1 MNYTYM
7 VRCKDGTL
15 YTGWTNNI
23 ERRMEAHNS
32 GTGAKYTKSR
42 RPVKL
47 VYCEEF
53 PTKEE
58 AMKREYAIKH
68 MEKKEKEKMV
78 LGMDMKKK
86 EKEKMVP
93 GMDMKKKEK
102 EKMVPGM
109 ERREDE
115 RLVRVR
121 PDKRQ
126 VEFQK
131 VEFYAFIH
139 FTINTYTG
147 KEWGDGTE
155 SPEIF
160 MPDHLDAAQ
169 WVTAIKDAGM
179 RGLIL
184 TCKHHD
190 GFCLWPSRYT
200 RHSVAASPY
209 KGGKGDIVRE
219 VADACQAAG
228 IKFGV
233 YLSPWD
239 RNSEL
244 YGRGKEYDDYFVNQL
259 TELLTNYGPVFDVWF
274 DGACGEGAG
283 GMRQCYNWERYYE
296 VIRKLQPDA
305 CINVCGPDIRWC
317 GNEAGDTR
325 DAEWSVVPAR
335 LRDTEMIADKSQ
347 QTDDTDFSFR
357 RRTISS
363 SDADLGS
370 REFLK
375 DEPDL
380 IWYPV
385 EVNTS
390 IRPGWFYHQ
399 EEDDKVRS
407 LEELS
412 QIYFHSVGGNGTFL
426 LNIPPNK
433 EGLLAKEDVERLKEL
448 GEFLRKAFK
457 RNLVEEAV
465 LAVDSYKEGFE
476 IENVREPG
484 YGKYFSTREGIT
496 SCTIGIEFEEETVI
510 HYLILQEN
518 IEMSQ
523 RIEGFSVWA
532 ETDGNLREVY
542 RGKVVGY
549 KHIAQLKGIR
559 TKFLQIKIHDAR
571 VCPTVAF
578 LGVF

>member
-68 MEKKEKEKMV
+68 MKKKEKEKMV
-78 LGMDMKKK
+78 L
-86 EKEKMVP
+86 

-244 YGRGKEYDDYFVNQL
+244 YGRGEEYDDYFVNQL

-496 SCTIGIEFEEETVI
+496 SCTIGIEFEEETEI

>member
-68 MEKKEKEKMV
+68 M
-78 LGMDMKKK
+78 KKK
-86 EKEKMVP
+86 EKEKMVS
-93 GMDMKKKEK
+93 
-102 EKMVPGM
+102 GM

-179 RGLIL
+179 RGLIW

-244 YGRGKEYDDYFVNQL
+244 YGRGEEYDDYFVNQL

-496 SCTIGIEFEEETVI
+496 SCTIGIEFEEETEI

>member
-93 GMDMKKKEK
+93 GM
-102 EKMVPGM
+102 

-147 KEWGDGTE
+147 KEWGDGTG

-160 MPDHLDAAQ
+160 MPDHLDAVQ

-244 YGRGKEYDDYFVNQL
+244 YGRGEEYDDYFVNQL

>member
-68 MEKKEKEKMV
+68 M
-78 LGMDMKKK
+78 KKK
-86 EKEKMVP
+86 EKEKMVS
-93 GMDMKKKEK
+93 
-102 EKMVPGM
+102 GM

-115 RLVRVR
+115 RLIRVR

-283 GMRQCYNWERYYE
+283 GMRQCYNWERYYK

-496 SCTIGIEFEEETVI
+496 SCTIDIEFEEETVI

>member
-68 MEKKEKEKMV
+68 M
-78 LGMDMKKK
+78 KKK
-86 EKEKMVP
+86 EKEKMVS
-93 GMDMKKKEK
+93 
-102 EKMVPGM
+102 GM

-160 MPDHLDAAQ
+160 MPDHLDAVQ

-244 YGRGKEYDDYFVNQL
+244 YGRGEEYDDYFVNQL

-465 LAVDSYKEGFE
+465 LAVDRYKEGFE

>member
-68 MEKKEKEKMV
+68 M
-78 LGMDMKKK
+78 KKK
-86 EKEKMVP
+86 EKEKMVS
-93 GMDMKKKEK
+93 
-102 EKMVPGM
+102 GM

-115 RLVRVR
+115 RLIRVR

-283 GMRQCYNWERYYE
+283 GMRQCYNWERYYK

-496 SCTIGIEFEEETVI
+496 SCTIDIEFEEETVI

-523 RIEGFSVWA
+523 RIEGFSVWT

>member
-68 MEKKEKEKMV
+68 M
-78 LGMDMKKK
+78 KKK
-86 EKEKMVP
+86 EKEKMVS
-93 GMDMKKKEK
+93 
-102 EKMVPGM
+102 GM

-244 YGRGKEYDDYFVNQL
+244 YGRGEEYDDYFVNQL

-283 GMRQCYNWERYYE
+283 GMRQCYNWERYYK

-496 SCTIGIEFEEETVI
+496 SCTIDIEFEEETVI

-523 RIEGFSVWA
+523 RIEGFSVWT

>member
-1 MNYTYM
+1 MNYTYI

-68 MEKKEKEKMV
+68 M
-78 LGMDMKKK
+78 KKK
-86 EKEKMVP
+86 EKEKMVS
-93 GMDMKKKEK
+93 
-102 EKMVPGM
+102 GM

-283 GMRQCYNWERYYE
+283 GMRQCYNWERYYK

-496 SCTIGIEFEEETVI
+496 SCTIDIEFEEETVI

-523 RIEGFSVWA
+523 RIEGFSVWT

>member
-68 MEKKEKEKMV
+68 M
-78 LGMDMKKK
+78 KKK
-86 EKEKMVP
+86 EKEKMVS
-93 GMDMKKKEK
+93 
-102 EKMVPGM
+102 GM

-115 RLVRVR
+115 RLIRVR

-160 MPDHLDAAQ
+160 MPDHLDAVQ

-244 YGRGKEYDDYFVNQL
+244 YGRGEEYDDYFVNQL

-496 SCTIGIEFEEETVI
+496 SCTIGIEFEEETEI

-523 RIEGFSVWA
+523 RIEGFSVWT

>member
-68 MEKKEKEKMV
+68 M
-78 LGMDMKKK
+78 KKK
-86 EKEKMVP
+86 EKEKMVS
-93 GMDMKKKEK
+93 
-102 EKMVPGM
+102 GM

-244 YGRGKEYDDYFVNQL
+244 YGRGEEYDDYFVNQL

-523 RIEGFSVWA
+523 RIEGFSVWT

>member
-68 MEKKEKEKMV
+68 M
-78 LGMDMKKK
+78 KKK
-86 EKEKMVP
+86 EKEKMVS
-93 GMDMKKKEK
+93 
-102 EKMVPGM
+102 GM

-496 SCTIGIEFEEETVI
+496 SCTIDIEFEEETVI

-523 RIEGFSVWA
+523 RIEGFSVWT

>member
-68 MEKKEKEKMV
+68 MKKKEKEKMV
-78 LGMDMKKK
+78 L
-86 EKEKMVP
+86 

>member
-68 MEKKEKEKMV
+68 M
-78 LGMDMKKK
+78 KKK
-86 EKEKMVP
+86 EKEKMVS
-93 GMDMKKKEK
+93 
-102 EKMVPGM
+102 GM

-244 YGRGKEYDDYFVNQL
+244 YGRGEEYDDYFVNQL

>member
-68 MEKKEKEKMV
+68 M
-78 LGMDMKKK
+78 KKK
-86 EKEKMVP
+86 EKEKMVS
-93 GMDMKKKEK
+93 
-102 EKMVPGM
+102 GM

-375 DEPDL
+375 DQPDL

-496 SCTIGIEFEEETVI
+496 SCTIDIEFEEETVI

-523 RIEGFSVWA
+523 RIEGFSVWT

>member
-68 MEKKEKEKMV
+68 M
-78 LGMDMKKK
+78 KKK
-86 EKEKMVP
+86 EKEKMVS
-93 GMDMKKKEK
+93 
-102 EKMVPGM
+102 GM

-160 MPDHLDAAQ
+160 MPDHLDAVQ

-244 YGRGKEYDDYFVNQL
+244 YGRGEEYDDYFVNQL

-496 SCTIGIEFEEETVI
+496 SCTIGIEFEEETEI

>member
-1 MNYTYM
+1 
-7 VRCKDGTL
+7 
-15 YTGWTNNI
+15 
-23 ERRMEAHNS
+23 
-32 GTGAKYTKSR
+32 
-42 RPVKL
+42 
-47 VYCEEF
+47 
-53 PTKEE
+53 
-58 AMKREYAIKH
+58 
-68 MEKKEKEKMV
+68 
-78 LGMDMKKK
+78 
-86 EKEKMVP
+86 
-93 GMDMKKKEK
+93 
-102 EKMVPGM
+102 M

-115 RLVRVR
+115 RLIRVR

-160 MPDHLDAAQ
+160 TPDHLDAAQ

-496 SCTIGIEFEEETVI
+496 SCTIGIEFEEETEI

>member
-1 MNYTYM
+1 
-7 VRCKDGTL
+7 
-15 YTGWTNNI
+15 
-23 ERRMEAHNS
+23 MEAHNS

-68 MEKKEKEKMV
+68 M
-78 LGMDMKKK
+78 KKK
-86 EKEKMVP
+86 EKEKMVS
-93 GMDMKKKEK
+93 
-102 EKMVPGM
+102 GM

-160 MPDHLDAAQ
+160 MPDHLDAVQ

-283 GMRQCYNWERYYE
+283 GMRQCYNWERYYK

-496 SCTIGIEFEEETVI
+496 SCTIGIEFEEETEI

>member
-68 MEKKEKEKMV
+68 M
-78 LGMDMKKK
+78 KKK
-86 EKEKMVP
+86 EKEKMVF
-93 GMDMKKKEK
+93 E
-102 EKMVPGM
+102 M

-115 RLVRVR
+115 RLIRVR

-283 GMRQCYNWERYYE
+283 GMRQCYNWERYYK

-496 SCTIGIEFEEETVI
+496 SCTIGIEFEEETEI

-523 RIEGFSVWA
+523 RIEGFSVWT